1 MLQSLNL
8 FKNII
13 KKGEKKGELNTAK
26 KKIKFIF
33 RTMLTLKP
41 SIKLGEFILK
51 HNYLKETIYI
61 YPILISK
68 IHRPYLKKSM
78 KTPDKLNIIIN
89 TYKTIDKIFNEDIL
103 KELYLNGKTTLAKI
117 VGKEEKSFFLSL
129 ELYPV
134 FDKEGEINLK
144 ILDKNYISLAT
155 LTFSFLKTDY
165 SKITLFIGGI
175 QGAPKEMDKDYIKA
189 ATKELH
195 GIFPKKLLIESL
207 YIIEKVLNIHIEKF
221 SVGNKTHIYKA
232 QRYIRKRVIHSD
244 YDSFLESLDS
254 RYLENDIWKLPAKL
268 SKKNIEDIPS
278 KKRGQHLKKIGL
290 IENIESQMIM
300 KLQNTRWGGE
310 IGV

>member
-129 ELYPV
+129 EL
-134 FDKEGEINLK
+134 
-144 ILDKNYISLAT
+144 
-155 LTFSFLKTDY
+155 
-165 SKITLFIGGI
+165 
-175 QGAPKEMDKDYIKA
+175 
-189 ATKELH
+189 
-195 GIFPKKLLIESL
+195 
-207 YIIEKVLNIHIEKF
+207 
-221 SVGNKTHIYKA
+221 
-232 QRYIRKRVIHSD
+232 
-244 YDSFLESLDS
+244 
-254 RYLENDIWKLPAKL
+254 
-268 SKKNIEDIPS
+268 
-278 KKRGQHLKKIGL
+278 
-290 IENIESQMIM
+290 
-300 KLQNTRWGGE
+300 
-310 IGV
+310 